1 MWIWTIRTDLVNVK
15 VINHFKYLTQII
27 HVSMRF
33 LDVHPMEGLDESLL
47 KELQNAPADEFG
59 CRDHFEEIRFFPLTS
74 KSNSKNLNTTLLSNI
89 VGYG

>member
-1 MWIWTIRTDLVNVK
+1 M
-15 VINHFKYLTQII
+15 TQII

-59 CRDHFEEIRFFPLTS
+59 CRDHFEEIRFFLTS

>member
-1 MWIWTIRTDLVNVK
+1 
-15 VINHFKYLTQII
+15 
-27 HVSMRF
+27 
-33 LDVHPMEGLDESLL
+33 MEGLDESLL